1 MHHPVTPLRPPAAPA
16 AVVSLPAPAAE
27 QRGDTPN
34 RAAWMSIADFL
45 ARQNLRHVLA
55 QLQRASAAQETRA

>member
-1 MHHPVTPLRPPAAPA
+1 
-16 AVVSLPAPAAE
+16 
-27 QRGDTPN
+27 
-34 RAAWMSIADFL
+34 MSIADFL